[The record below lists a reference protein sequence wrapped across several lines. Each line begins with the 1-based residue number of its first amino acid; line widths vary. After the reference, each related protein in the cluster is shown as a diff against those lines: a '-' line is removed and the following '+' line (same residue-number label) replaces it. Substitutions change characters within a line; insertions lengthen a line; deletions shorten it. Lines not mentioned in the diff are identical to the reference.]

1 MTTKEKLEV
10 AIRKMEAA
18 RKSANETKSDADYIA
33 LKQCEKE
40 VEALCAQVDAGGME
54 APRNGTTEK
63 VVDDGKFI
71 APANVNVLREA
82 ISNHMLKVYGREVL
96 SSKTDIELKQI
107 CLGLLEEART
117 QYLNGENPTA
127 SVLEYVQ
134 RMIDE
139 VNETYK
145 DNDQEKDDADGNRG
159 SGDTPAESEG
169 SVGGDNI
176 PTPTPTDEDNT
187 PAEPENK
194 PAESLKE
201 EKPTTTPKPKKEG
214 GKKAKN

>member
-18 RKSANETKSDADYIA
+18 RKSANETKTDADYIA

-40 VEALCAQVDAGGME
+40 VEALRAQVDAGGME

-82 ISNHMLKVYGREVL
+82 I
-96 SSKTDIELKQI
+96 
-107 CLGLLEEART
+107 
-117 QYLNGENPTA
+117 PTA

-134 RMIDE
+134 RINDK
-139 VNETYK
+139 VNETHK
-145 DNDQEKDDADGNRG
+145 DNNQEKDDADGNRG